1 MVEFKSTSYY
11 VGFWFVGG
19 TDKDWLAC
27 VYREEGQTDWQLVH
41 RFRYHNEAST
51 DPFDGKDKKN
61 FYAAGVDGPLKD
73 EKQIIADMAKLAAV
87 VGLRF
92 GVQPEFVDVRGD
104 GDRAL
109 FRLAMQPWAH
119 IKRERNK
126 ISGSSGEGR

>member
-1 MVEFKSTSYY
+1 MIPFKKENYY

-27 VYREEGQTDWQLVH
+27 VYREQGQITWQLVH
-41 RFRYHNEAST
+41 RFRYHNDASA

-61 FYAAGVDGPLKD
+61 FYSGMVDGAKKD
-73 EKQIIADMAKLAAV
+73 EKQIIADMTKLADV
-87 VGLRF
+87 VGLQF
-92 GVQPEFVDVRGD
+92 GVKPDFVEISGD

-119 IKRERNK
+119 VKTGKMPEAETERK
-126 ISGSSGEGR
+126 